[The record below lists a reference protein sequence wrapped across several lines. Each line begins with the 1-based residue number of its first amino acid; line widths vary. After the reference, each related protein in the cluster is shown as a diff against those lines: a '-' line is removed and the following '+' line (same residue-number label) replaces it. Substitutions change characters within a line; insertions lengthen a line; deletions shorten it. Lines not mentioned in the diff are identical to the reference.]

1 MTLPSF
7 QILKDRIFVL
17 AVVLPTFLAIAYFG
31 FIASDVYVSES
42 RFVVRS
48 PDKQTASP
56 LGALLKGA
64 GFSRAQDDTYTV
76 QDYMLSRDALQ
87 ALQEKI
93 DVRAAFS
100 RPEIDRF
107 SRFAGITYWW
117 NSFEALHQYYQQK
130 VTIQFD
136 TVSAITTMTVR
147 AYTPGEAAK
156 INQELLDLGE
166 TLVNRLNERGRQ
178 DLIRFATSEVRLAE
192 DKAQAAALALSGYRN
207 AKNVI
212 DPEKQSAIQL
222 QQVAKLQEELIVTKA
237 QLAQLN
243 TLARENPQIPALQRR
258 AQAIQAEIDSEIS
271 RVAGGE
277 KSLANKAA
285 DYQRLALEREFADRQ
300 LATALASLEQAR
312 NEAQRKQLYLER
324 IVQPNTPDYPMEP
337 KRIRGILA
345 TFILGLI
352 AWGVLRLL
360 VAGIREHH
368 G

>member
-1 MTLPSF
+1 MKSSAF
-7 QILKDRIFVL
+7 SILKDRIFLFTV
-17 AVVLPTFLAIAYFG
+17 ALPTLIAIIYFG
-31 FIASDVYVSES
+31 SVASDVYVSES

-48 PDKQTASP
+48 PDKQSASP
-56 LGALLKGA
+56 LGVLLKGA

-87 ALQEKI
+87 ALQERI
-93 DVRAAFS
+93 DVRTAFS
-100 RPEIDRF
+100 RSEIDRF
-107 SRFAGITYWW
+107 SRFAGITFWW

-130 VTIQFD
+130 ITVQFD

-147 AYTPGEAAK
+147 AYSPAEAAK

-178 DLIRFATSEVRLAE
+178 DLIRFASSEVKVAE
-192 DKAQAAALALSGYRN
+192 EKAQAAALALSGYRN
-207 AKNVI
+207 SKNVI

-222 QQVAKLQEELIVTKA
+222 QQVAKLQEELIATKA

-243 TLARENPQIPALQRR
+243 ALARNNPQIPALQHR
-258 AQAIQAEIDSEIS
+258 AQAIQAEINSEIS

-300 LATALASLEQAR
+300 LATALASLVQAR

-324 IVQPNTPDYPMEP
+324 IVQPNVPDYPMEP

-345 TFILGLI
+345 TLILGLI

-360 VAGIREHH
+360 VAGVHEHH